1 MEINLLNSEDHLKP
15 LFCWDNAPVNTRD
28 QWQTLLSRGEPLT
41 RAPGGPSPLT
51 DSPTKDPEKKFKNWA
66 PRTSLVAQ
74 WLRIPLAMQ
83 GTPVRFLV
91 REYPTCLRATKSV
104 RATTTEACVP
114 YSPCCATRQVT
125 SKRARVLQLESSPT
139 PTPVATRDSTQPKRK

>member
-1 MEINLLNSEDHLKP
+1 M
-15 LFCWDNAPVNTRD
+15 
-28 QWQTLLSRGEPLT
+28 
-41 RAPGGPSPLT
+41 
-51 DSPTKDPEKKFKNWA
+51 
-66 PRTSLVAQ
+66 AQ

-91 REYPTCLRATKSV
+91 REDPTCLRATKSV

-125 SKRARVLQLESSPT
+125 SKRARVLQLETQHSQKENKYTGHLTIKAVSLVAQSVKNLPAKQETACNARDLSSIPGLGRSLKKEMANHSSI
-139 PTPVATRDSTQPKRK
+139 PA